1 MAFAD
6 EYQGV
11 EAHGNTKLHVI
22 HTNDKKQMAI
32 TLSQYERHLSLQRHK
47 IVGIDLEYNNEPEAT
62 QKSTLCQLSIGKK
75 HPVLL
80 FQLNAAE
87 RCTVF
92 DNFLADPR
100 YTFAGFS
107 IDGDKKR
114 LERVNLEVANF
125 VDIQKE
131 WRVPE
136 ATKELDSLGD
146 VSGMLINDYYNNM
159 KKKITD
165 DEHKHWATL
174 PLSMRH
180 IEYAAK
186 DAYAAY
192 EIWNR
197 ITLTQD
203 GLRRAK
209 LEKEEPP
216 KKHARSSWGWGDATW

>member
-22 HTNDKKQMAI
+22 HTNDNKQVAT
-32 TLSQYERHLSLQRHK
+32 TLAQYERHLSLQHHK
-47 IVGIDLEYNNEPEAT
+47 IVGIDLEYNEPEAT
-62 QKSTLCQLSIGKK
+62 QKPALCQLSIGKK
-75 HPVLL
+75 HSVLL
-80 FQLNAAE
+80 FQLSAIE
-87 RCTVF
+87 
-92 DNFLADPR
+92 
-100 YTFAGFS
+100 
-107 IDGDKKR
+107 R

-136 ATKELDSLGD
+136 AIKELDSLGD
-146 VSGMLINDYYNNM
+146 VSAMLIDDYYNNM

-165 DEHKHWATL
+165 DEHKRWATL

-180 IEYAAK
+180 IEYTAK

-203 GLRRAK
+203 GLPRAK
-209 LEKEEPP
+209 LEKEETL
-216 KKHARSSWGWGDATW
+216 KKRARSSWGWGDADW